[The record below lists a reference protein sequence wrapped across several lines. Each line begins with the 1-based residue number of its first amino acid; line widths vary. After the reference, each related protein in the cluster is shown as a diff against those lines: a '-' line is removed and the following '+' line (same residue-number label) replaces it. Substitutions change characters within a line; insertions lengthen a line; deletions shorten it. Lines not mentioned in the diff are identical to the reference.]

1 MFKNAE
7 GYPDPT
13 CGAALA
19 NLERKAI
26 EASKKEEGDKIRREQ
41 ILRRKKVYV
50 ASPFAGDV
58 PTNVKNARKY
68 CRFTAKKKK
77 IPIASHLLYPQFL
90 RDDIPVERELG
101 TLFGLALLALCDELW
116 VFGNYHTREMVRE
129 INLAKS
135 INIKVKYI
143 SDSEVNK
150 IE

>member
-26 EASKKEEGDKIRREQ
+26 EASKKEEDDKIRREQ

-116 VFGNYHTREMVRE
+116 VFGKKASPGMVAEIEEAQRLKKPIRFFTEEMEEFR
-129 INLAKS
+129 
-135 INIKVKYI
+135 
-143 SDSEVNK
+143 
-150 IE
+150 